1 MRNSIFTK
9 AAISAA
15 GILAVLAL
23 WQALAAKYPPL
34 ILPSPVETLEALVEL
49 WQSGRLW
56 ANSLITFQRTLAG
69 FGLAF
74 LAGIAVAL
82 TLHAFSFCRWMLQ
95 PLITIVQ
102 IIPPVVWII
111 LAVIWFGVAKDTTVI
126 FLVFVVTF
134 PVVFINVFSG
144 FGGIDAKLVEMAEVY
159 RCSPAQVI
167 IHIYLPSLL
176 PHLVSAASVG
186 LAFAWKSAVF
196 AEFIGSS
203 SGVGFAL
210 SMAYSNLET
219 EKVFAWTVILI
230 VVMFAFEYGVLGA
243 AKRRATRWVHHE

>member
-49 WQSGRLW
+49 WQSG
-56 ANSLITFQRTLAG
+56 G
-69 FGLAF
+69 FGQQPDHVSAHFGRIRLAF
-74 LAGIAVAL
+74 LAEIAVAL
-82 TLHAFSFCRWMLQ
+82 TCMPFLCRWMLQ
-95 PLITIVQ
+95 PDHHCTDHTACCLDH
-102 IIPPVVWII
+102 P
-111 LAVIWFGVAKDTTVI
+111 GGD
-126 FLVFVVTF
+126 LVRWPRYHRHLSGFVVTF
-134 PVVFINVFSG
+134 PVSSQCLFRIWL
-144 FGGIDAKLVEMAEVY
+144 DAKLVEMAEVY

-167 IHIYLPSLL
+167 IHVYLPSLL

-186 LAFAWKSAVF
+186 CLCLEVGGVCG
-196 AEFIGSS
+196 FIGSS